1 MLSDLRF
8 ALRSLAKTPGFTLIA
23 AFTLAV
29 GIGAATAMFGVLR
42 ALVVEPF
49 SYPNA
54 DQVIQVWSNEGQ
66 PLSTPDYF
74 DMRDQATSF
83 SEFGAYNR
91 RDANLGGEKA
101 QAVSSVNCTSGVLR
115 RCS

>member
-23 AFTLAV
+23 VFTLAV
-29 GIGAATAMFGVLR
+29 GIGAATAMFCVVR

-49 SYPNA
+49 SFPKA
-54 DQVIQVWSNEGQ
+54 DQVVQVWSNEGQ
-66 PLSTPDYF
+66 PLSTLDYL
-74 DMRDQATSF
+74 DMRAQATSF
-83 SEFGAYNR
+83 AEFGAYSP

-101 QAVSSVNCTSGVLR
+101 QAVSSVDCSSG
-115 RCS
+115 